1 MNKGGVQMLTKT
13 EAAKKLNI
21 SRTTLYKELEK
32 CGIKG
37 KKITDEEFLIVQK
50 SVKGVQS
57 VNEQINTKNVNDI
70 KRNSERNEQI
80 SRQKEQYE
88 QMLID
93 KDNKYNEML
102 LDQKS
107 IVERKNKDIESLEVK
122 IKELEARILFL
133 EKDNRQILQDLHN
146 ANILASKVTQQNVEL
161 IDKTQAL
168 LLAPKEENQETEII
182 QEPVHEEAEGEK
194 TSPRQKKWWRR

>member
-1 MNKGGVQMLTKT
+1 MLTKT

-37 KKITDEEFLIVQK
+37 KKITEEEFLIVQK

-57 VNEQINTKNVNDI
+57 VNKQIYTKNVNNI
-70 KRNSERNEQI
+70 KRNSECNEQI

-168 LLAPKEENQETEII
+168 LLAPKEEEQESEII
-182 QEPVHEEAEGEK
+182 QEPVHEEVESEK
-194 TSPRQKKWWRR
+194 TPPRQKNGGEDRI

>member
-1 MNKGGVQMLTKT
+1 MLTKT
-13 EAAKKLNI
+13 EVAKKLNI

-32 CGIKG
+32 CGITS
-37 KKITDEEFLIVQK
+37 KKISEEEFESLQK
-50 SVKGVQS
+50 SVKGVQI
-57 VNEQINTKNVNDI
+57 VNEQKNTKSVQGVKSKN
-70 KRNSERNEQI
+70 ERIEQNAV
-80 SRQKEQYE
+80 QKEQYE

-107 IVERKNKDIESLEVK
+107 IIDRKNKDLEKLEVK
-122 IKELEARILFL
+122 IKELDGRILLL

-168 LLAPKEENQETEII
+168 LLAPKQEEVLNENNLEMGKEEESIVEII
-182 QEPVHEEAEGEK
+182 ENEK
-194 TSPRQKKWWRR
+194 TPPKQKKWWRR